1 MTIVH
6 KRRVAAVIA
15 ALAVSSLGI
24 TACGGSGNASSAS
37 ELSSRGYS
45 DAWLKVVETANKEG
59 QVSISSVLGADQSAA
74 MVKAF
79 NQEFPNIKVVVN
91 NPMSSSNGAK
101 QIDEQMKKDQ
111 LAFDVAINSQT
122 TWATNLA
129 TQGTLVAP
137 DGPATKTWDTKD
149 YGNGLVKLEATPA
162 MLSYN
167 TKLVSEAPTSWNS
180 MVDSKYEGRSGV
192 WINAGAEGTVAFYRF
207 LKDKMGAGWL
217 EKMAALKP
225 KLYGNSTSVAQ
236 AVASGEVAWANYGL
250 ASSAGPL
257 KEKGAPI
264 SWVVPKEGTVAFI
277 NYGVMFKQ
285 AAHPNAARVL
295 VDFLMSDAGQEVLTG
310 NEQAYSFVGA
320 KGSIQIE
327 KGKVEF
333 PTPEDGIPAT
343 VNASTDEFKRIF
355 GG

>member
-1 MTIVH
+1 MSIVR
-6 KRRVAAVIA
+6 KRRMMAAIA
-15 ALAVSSLGI
+15 ALAVSSLSL
-24 TACGGSGNASSAS
+24 TACGGSGDASSAS

-45 DAWLKVVETANKEG
+45 ESWLKVVEAANKEG
-59 QVSISSVLGADQSAA
+59 QVNISSVLGSEQSAA
-74 MVKAF
+74 MIKAF

-101 QIDEQMKKDQ
+101 QIDEQMKKQQ
-111 LAFDVAINSQT
+111 LAYDVAINSQT

-129 TQGTLVAP
+129 NQGSLVAP
-137 DGPATKTWDTKD
+137 DGPATKGWDTND
-149 YGNGLVKLEATPA
+149 YENGLVKVEATPA

-167 TKLVSEAPTSWNS
+167 TKLVSEAPTSWDS
-180 MVDSKYEGRSGV
+180 MVDKKYEGRSGV

-207 LKDKMGAGWL
+207 LEDKMGAGWL
-217 EKMAALKP
+217 EKLAALKP

-250 ASSAGPL
+250 ASSAAPL

-264 SWVVPKEGTVAFI
+264 NWVVPKEGTVAFI
-277 NYGVMFKQ
+277 NYALVFKQ
-285 AAHPNAARVL
+285 AANPNAARVFI
-295 VDFLMSDAGQEVLTG
+295 DFLMSEAGQGVLTG

-333 PTPEDGIPAT
+333 PTPADGVSTT
-343 VNASTDEFKRIF
+343 VTASTDEFKRIF